1 MDDFPPLPE
10 IPKINTNKRQEGE
23 SILEYTQRIRLD
35 TIVTFTENS
44 ALEDVK
50 EIAALTSLLDGL
62 DRQEI
67 NKAKIE
73 IDNSLAAADQEA
85 LSLITAVINNVGNMN
100 PFESANPV
108 ERTLEHE
115 GPVIAGV
122 TLVPGELDAKPS
134 QSNYDSFMKQYKKA
148 NPKSKDEDED
158 ED

>member
-1 MDDFPPLPE
+1 MDDFPPLPD

-35 TIVTFTENS
+35 TIVTFTENA
-44 ALEDVK
+44 ALDDVK

-73 IDNSLAAADQEA
+73 IDNSLAQADQEA

-100 PFESANPV
+100 PFEAATPV
-108 ERTLEHE
+108 MRTLEHE

-122 TLVPGELDAKPS
+122 TLVPGELDSKPS